1 MSYHL
6 KSNKAAPFQLE
17 RSSLGACVGYGTV
30 GGNGEGDNKEG
41 RQELSGGTKGR

>member
-1 MSYHL
+1 MSYRL

-17 RSSLGACVGYGTV
+17 QSSLGACVGYGTV
-30 GGNGEGDNKEG
+30 GGNGGGDNNEG